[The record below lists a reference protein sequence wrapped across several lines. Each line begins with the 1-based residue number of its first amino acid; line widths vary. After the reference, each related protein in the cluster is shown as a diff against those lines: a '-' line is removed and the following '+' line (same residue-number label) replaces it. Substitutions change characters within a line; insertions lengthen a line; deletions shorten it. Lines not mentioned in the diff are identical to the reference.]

1 MTDKGKAV
9 IEYRS
14 QGGVDISL
22 SPDTVRNFLV
32 QGRKDLVSAQEL
44 MFFMNVCRAR
54 KLNPFIKDCYL
65 IKFGSD
71 PAAIVTSVDYF
82 RKNARKAP
90 DCKGWKAGIVVLH
103 DGEITYREGSL
114 KLDDETLVGGWAEA
128 KPEGWDEPK
137 RHTINL
143 AGYIKKTKDGK
154 VTRFWQTENQ
164 PDMIAKV
171 AESQLLR
178 QLWGEETTGMYSAEE
193 MPTVEDI
200 KSDGPV
206 QSDIKQRIMDGE
218 KKQDEYPPDAKA
230 AHERIEK
237 RIKQRNGK
245 YGDKMTT
252 TDRDM
257 GKAQDPL
264 PDEPAIKPPATENLT
279 DDQVIATE
287 KSFQMLCS
295 TVNVTEAEAYNYINN
310 VKSTTGVELIDIM
323 RTMIEDAKTEFAKM
337 REWLNQGKPAE
348 TKGPESAPVKDG
360 RKKKVPLKDLESKSK
375 AWDTENWSRLK
386 STGFST
392 YVWKNVTTLAS
403 EPEALQKAVRLKWR
417 TLYRDDFPTAGANKL
432 NGNNDDTGMIQ
443 AEVYHDPNGNGKTP
457 SVDQDFQQSAPDKEK
472 DPDAFIKWLRGNFK
486 EQLEDAY
493 DYMGL
498 GGRMISGLST
508 LEKTELIKH
517 VERLIDMDN
526 KD

>member
-22 SPDTVRNFLV
+22 TPETVRNFLV

-65 IKFGSD
+65 IKYGSD

-90 DCKGWKAGIVVLH
+90 DCRGWKAGVVVLQ

-114 KLDDETLVGGWAEA
+114 KLDNETLVGGWAEA
-128 KPEGWDEPK
+128 KPEGWNEPK

-154 VTRFWQTENQ
+154 VTRFWQTEKQ

-206 QSDIKQRIMDGE
+206 QSDIKQRILDGK
-218 KKQDEYPPDAKA
+218 KKQDEPKSEPELQKPGGPVN
-230 AHERIEK
+230 ERNKGYE
-237 RIKQRNGK
+237 NGK
-245 YGDKMTT
+245 YADKMTKR
-252 TDRDM
+252 DRDI
-257 GKAQDPL
+257 GK
-264 PDEPAIKPPATENLT
+264 
-279 DDQVIATE
+279 
-287 KSFQMLCS
+287 
-295 TVNVTEAEAYNYINN
+295 TV
-310 VKSTTGVELIDIM
+310 
-323 RTMIEDAKTEFAKM
+323 
-337 REWLNQGKPAE
+337 
-348 TKGPESAPVKDG
+348 
-360 RKKKVPLKDLESKSK
+360 
-375 AWDTENWSRLK
+375 DTETPPVATFLLS
-386 STGFST
+386 
-392 YVWKNVTTLAS
+392 
-403 EPEALQKAVRLKWR
+403 
-417 TLYRDDFPTAGANKL
+417 
-432 NGNNDDTGMIQ
+432 
-443 AEVYHDPNGNGKTP
+443 VYSFYNLPNGNANKH
-457 SVDQDFQQSAPDKEK
+457 QDMGTA
-472 DPDAFIKWLRGNFK
+472 LRYAVSK
-486 EQLEDAY
+486 IVLV
-493 DYMGL
+493 
-498 GGRMISGLST
+498 S
-508 LEKTELIKH
+508 
-517 VERLIDMDN
+517 
-526 KD
+526 